1 MKHVFR
7 IAGVLMALSF
17 NSTAQQKNLDY
28 FITQA
33 ISNNPVLI
41 ENTNLQQNFQLQK
54 EIINAQ
60 NKKPQVNFT
69 ADYLFAPFFFDNGKA
84 ISITSNPSPK
94 AYGYNAGITNG
105 GLYSALVNVSV
116 PVLNNALVNT
126 LYQQNKAQAAV
137 SANSRLQVE
146 NDLKKNITEQ
156 YILAYQYQVQG
167 DYLRKIIEQL
177 ESRKPLIAALIK
189 QGLLQQNDY
198 LLLDIQILSSTN
210 DLKQLEFSYNNSIAQ
225 LRTLTALTD
234 TANFKL
240 DDPQI
245 VLKPQ
250 LKEYYYQQKFRLD
263 SLNLI
268 AEENVFNAK
277 YKPQVNLLASTG
289 LNATELANIPH
300 SVGLSAGFHVAVPI
314 ADGKQRKLN
323 ERKNKILLTNLQAY
337 RNNAVILQQNNL
349 RSAKLQIEQWQQTIL
364 LLDKQIQKQE
374 LLLEIIKE
382 KVIKGQV
389 TVTDYIIA
397 LQDYAVTQKNRA
409 IAQTNVLLY
418 TNQYNYY
425 NW

>member
-7 IAGVLMALSF
+7 IAGVLMTLSF

>member
-234 TANFKL
+234 TAKFKL

-300 SVGLSAGFHVAVPI
+300 NVGLSAGFHVAVPI

>member
-7 IAGVLMALSF
+7 IAGVLITLSF
-17 NSTAQQKNLDY
+17 NSTAQQKNLNY
-28 FITQA
+28 FISQA
-33 ISNNPVLI
+33 ISNNPVLL
-41 ENTNLQQNFQLQK
+41 ENTNLQQNFQLQN

-94 AYGYNAGITNG
+94 AYGYDAGITNG
-105 GLYSALVNVSV
+105 GLYSALINISV
-116 PVLNNALVNT
+116 PVLNTSLVNT

-177 ESRKPLIAALIK
+177 ETRKPLIAALIK

-225 LRTLTALTD
+225 LRTLTASTD

-250 LKEYYYQQKFRLD
+250 PKEYYYQQKFRLD

-268 AEENVFNAK
+268 AEENVFNVK

-289 LNATELANIPH
+289 LNATQLANIPH
-300 SVGLSAGFHVAVPI
+300 NVGLSAGFHVAVPI

-337 RNNAVILQQNNL
+337 RNNAIILQQNNL
-349 RSAKLQIEQWQQTIL
+349 RSAKLQLEQWQQTIL
-364 LLDKQIQKQE
+364 LLDKQIEKQE

-397 LQDYAVTQKNRA
+397 LQDYAVTQKNKA
-409 IAQTNVLLY
+409 VAQTNVLLY

>member
-1 MKHVFR
+1 MNYAFR
-7 IAGVLMALSF
+7 VLLMVIIFPFHSI
-17 NSTAQQKNLDY
+17 AQQKNLDF

-33 ISNNPVLI
+33 ISNNPALI
-41 ENTNLQQNFQLQK
+41 ENTNLQQNFQLQN

-60 NKKPQVNFT
+60 NKKAQVSFT
-69 ADYLFAPFFFDNGKA
+69 ADYLFSPFFFDNGKV

-94 AYGYNAGITNG
+94 AYGYDAGITNG
-105 GLYSALVNVSV
+105 GLYSAQINAALPIFNSVIVNS
-116 PVLNNALVNT
+116 

-137 SANSRLQVE
+137 SANSRFQLE

-156 YILAYQYQVQG
+156 YILAYQYEVQG
-167 DYLRKIIEQL
+167 EYLKKIIEQL
-177 ESRKPLIAALIK
+177 KSRKPLIAALIK

-198 LLLDIQILSSTN
+198 LLLDIQELSSTN

-225 LRTLTALTD
+225 LRSLTAMTD
-234 TANFKL
+234 TGYFKL
-240 DDPQI
+240 DNPYI

-250 LKEYYYQQKFRLD
+250 PKEYYYQQKFRLD
-263 SLNLI
+263 SLTL
-268 AEENVFNAK
+268 AADENVFNSK

-289 LNATELANIPH
+289 LNATDISNIPH
-300 SVGLSAGFHVAVPI
+300 NVGMSAGFHVAIPI

-337 RNNAVILQQNNL
+337 RNNAIILQQNNL
-349 RSAKLQIEQWQQTIL
+349 RSAKLQISQWLQTIT
-364 LLDKQIQKQE
+364 LLDIQIQKQE

-382 KVIKGQV
+382 KVVKGQV

-397 LQDYAVTQKNRA
+397 LQDYAVTQKNKA
-409 IAQTNVLLY
+409 VAQTNVLLY

>member
-7 IAGVLMALSF
+7 IAGVLMTLSF

-60 NKKPQVNFT
+60 NKKSQVNFT

-94 AYGYNAGITNG
+94 AYGYDAGITNG
-105 GLYSALVNVSV
+105 GLYSALINISV
-116 PVLNNALVNT
+116 PVLNTSLVNT

-300 SVGLSAGFHVAVPI
+300 NVGLSAGFHVAVPI

>member
-7 IAGVLMALSF
+7 IAGVLITLSF
-17 NSTAQQKNLDY
+17 NSTAQQKNLNY
-28 FITQA
+28 FISQA
-33 ISNNPVLI
+33 ISNNPVLL
-41 ENTNLQQNFQLQK
+41 ENTNLQQNFQLQN

-94 AYGYNAGITNG
+94 AYGYDAGITNG
-105 GLYSALVNVSV
+105 GLYSALINVSV
-116 PVLNNALVNT
+116 PVLNTALVNT

-177 ESRKPLIAALIK
+177 ETRKPLIAALIK

-225 LRTLTALTD
+225 LRTLTASTD

-250 LKEYYYQQKFRLD
+250 PKEYYYQQKFRLD

-289 LNATELANIPH
+289 LNATQLANIPH
-300 SVGLSAGFHVAVPI
+300 NVGLSAGFHVAVPI

-337 RNNAVILQQNNL
+337 RNNAIILQQNNL
-349 RSAKLQIEQWQQTIL
+349 RSAKLQLEQWQQTIL
-364 LLDKQIQKQE
+364 LLDKQIEKQE

-397 LQDYAVTQKNRA
+397 LQDYAVTQKNKA
-409 IAQTNVLLY
+409 VAQTNVLLY

>member
-300 SVGLSAGFHVAVPI
+300 NVGLSAGFHVAVPI